1 MPPETI
7 RSRHTV
13 LAFVTTRIAL
23 IVTGYLALTLF
34 PAHPVES
41 WMGLS
46 FPDHNW
52 IDGWVRWDSFWYES
66 IVDPNPRFV
75 PSYLSNA
82 NFFPFYSWV
91 SWIVSLPFRLVLD
104 LEHAFF
110 IGGLIVSSASFVLG
124 LKAVDRL
131 TTALV
136 GPEVSRRTVWLIAVF
151 PFSFFFT
158 AVYADALYFCLCAW
172 SLTCAY
178 ERRWPLACAL
188 AAMASMT
195 RIPGLALF
203 PALGVEYLRQ
213 NPPSPRGFGG
223 TGWSPS
229 IKKVGLLIAILAIG
243 PLVILSYYDWRYGD
257 PIAFLHARQLG
268 WNRAVGV
275 AGWVRDFSHFFATPL
290 FPCSSAAECIRE
302 FAPTRTLLGALY
314 LALLPITIGFTI
326 SAARTLGAG
335 LTTWTLLSIAMS
347 LPNGFDG
354 VGRFTAVLFPFFI
367 ALAMRLPAT
376 AFVAVCLACV
386 PLLLLFFAQFA
397 RWRQVL

>member
-1 MPPETI
+1 MPRETAW
-7 RSRHTV
+7 SRHSV
-13 LAFVTTRIAL
+13 LAFAGTRAVL
-23 IVTGYLALTLF
+23 IVTGYLVLTLF

-41 WMGLS
+41 WQGLS

-66 IVDPNPRFV
+66 IVNPHPRFL

-82 NFFPFYSWV
+82 NFFPFYAWV
-91 SWIVSLPFRLVLD
+91 AWVAALPLRAFLD

-110 IGGLIVSSASFVLG
+110 IGGLIVSSASFLLG
-124 LKAVDRL
+124 LLAVERL
-131 TTALV
+131 TTSLA
-136 GPEVSRRTVWLIAVF
+136 GADVSRRTVWLIAVF

-172 SLTCAY
+172 SLTLAY
-178 ERRWPLACAL
+178 ERRWPAACAL

-203 PALGVEYLRQ
+203 PALGLEYLRQ
-213 NPPSPRGFGG
+213 HGFKAGALRGAPPL
-223 TGWSPS
+223 
-229 IKKVGLLIAILAIG
+229 VAILAIG
-243 PLVILSYYDWRYGD
+243 PIVIGSYYYWRYGD

-275 AGWVRDFSHFFATPL
+275 AGWLRDFGYFFQP
-290 FPCSSAAECIRE
+290 PIPGCGGVAECLKE
-302 FAPTRTLLGALY
+302 FAPTRTLLGVTY
-314 LALLPITIGFTI
+314 LALLPISIGFTLA
-326 SAARTLGAG
+326 AARTLGVG
-335 LTTWTLLSIAMS
+335 LTAWTLISIAMS

-367 ALAMRLPAT
+367 AVAMRLRRRAL
-376 AFVAVCLACV
+376 FVGVCLACM

>member
-1 MPPETI
+1 MRAADAPETGGP
-7 RSRHTV
+7 RHFL
-13 LAFVTTRIAL
+13 LAFVTTRVAL
-23 IVTGYLALTLF
+23 ILTGYLALTLF

-82 NFFPFYSWV
+82 NFFPLYSWV

-131 TTALV
+131 TTTLA

-188 AAMASMT
+188 AAMASTT

-203 PALGVEYLRQ
+203 PALAVEYWRQSDVRLESLRKA
-213 NPPSPRGFGG
+213 P
-223 TGWSPS
+223 
-229 IKKVGLLIAILAIG
+229 LYIAILAIG
-243 PLVILSYYDWRYGD
+243 PLVILGYYDWRYGD

-275 AGWVRDFSHFFATPL
+275 AGWVRDFGHFFETPL
-290 FPCSSAAECIRE
+290 FPCRSAAECIRE

-314 LALLPITIGFTI
+314 LTLLPITIGFTI

-335 LTTWTLLSIAMS
+335 LTTWTLISIAMS